1 MEFSTA
7 VLLSAAG
14 FVGGVISSIVGAASL
29 ITFPALLAAG
39 VPPVLASA
47 SNCVAMTPSNFVA
60 AWVDSRR
67 LPAFRPAFW
76 RVLAITAVGSAIGA
90 WLLMVTP
97 DTSFEKLV
105 PILIG
110 LATALFAFSG
120 NVRGW
125 IVRHGEDPA
134 LHSAR
139 ADRIGLV
146 LLAPVSVYAGYFGAG
161 TSIML
166 LAILSLGPASDFRSV
181 NALKNLLSGI
191 TGVVAIVIFI
201 VAGMVVWPQTL
212 AMVTGGLTGG
222 YVGGRLARVVPEAIV
237 RWIVIVV
244 GATVTVISVRKY
256 WWGG

>member
-1 MEFSTA
+1 LEFSTA

-134 LHSAR
+134 LHSER

-181 NALKNLLSGI
+181 NALKNLLSGA
-191 TGVVAIVIFI
+191 TGVVAMIIFI
-201 VAGMVVWPQTL
+201 AKGMVAWPPTL
-212 AMVTGGLTGG
+212 ALLVGALTGG
-222 YVGGRLARVVPEAIV
+222 YVGARIARVVPEPLV

-244 GATVTVISVRKY
+244 GVTVTVVFMRRY
-256 WWGG
+256 WWPD

>member
-1 MEFSTA
+1 LDLSTT
-7 VLLSAAG
+7 VFLCAAG
-14 FVGGVISSIVGAASL
+14 FAGGIITAIVGAASL

-39 VPPVLASA
+39 IPPVLASA

-60 AWVDSRR
+60 AWVDYRR

-76 RVLAITAVGSAIGA
+76 RVIAIVAVGSAIGA

-97 DTSFEKLV
+97 DTSFAKLV
-105 PILIG
+105 PVLIG
-110 LATALFAFSG
+110 AATALFAFAG

-146 LLAPVSVYAGYFGAG
+146 LLAPVAVYAGYFGAG

-166 LAILSLGPASDFRSV
+166 LAILSLGPPSNFRTV
-181 NALKNLLSGI
+181 NALKNLLSGLS
-191 TGVVAIVIFI
+191 GVVAVFIFI
-201 VAGMVVWPQTL
+201 DAGMVVWPQTL
-212 AMVTGGLTGG
+212 AMGTGALLGG
-222 YVGGRLARVVPEAIV
+222 YVGARLARVVPEAVV

-244 GATVTVISVRKY
+244 GVTVTVVSVRKY
-256 WWGG
+256 WWGA